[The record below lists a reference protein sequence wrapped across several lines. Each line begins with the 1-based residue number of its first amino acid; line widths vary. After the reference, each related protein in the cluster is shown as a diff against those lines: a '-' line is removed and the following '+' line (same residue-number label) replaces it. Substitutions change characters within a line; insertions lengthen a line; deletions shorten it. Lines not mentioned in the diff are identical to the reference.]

1 LDFWRTAPIIGGAD
15 HRPFR
20 EGFRVWKGHMEEYRR
35 NKSDWRYDAEFKKN
49 GISFFLARVPG
60 FSIYRR
66 MSRRFSHSRNGSS

>member
-1 LDFWRTAPIIGGAD
+1 
-15 HRPFR
+15 
-20 EGFRVWKGHMEEYRR
+20 MEEYRR